1 MQIDAHAV
9 SVRAFG
15 QLVPPSACD
24 HIQVED
30 TDKATQELN
39 KARTTRPNAEEFKRF
54 LASGWGEQD
63 DVNTTLV
70 AAAPF
75 AAARR
80 ARLSEQFPGVR
91 IVVPAGDLKVRS
103 NDTDY
108 RFRPTS
114 DFAYLTGLGADFEP
128 GAVLVM
134 TPVDDA
140 GHDAVLYVIPPAGH
154 DDEGFYADPRS
165 GEFWIG
171 RRPGLA
177 EFAAMTGI
185 ATAPLKDLPK
195 GTRITGQ
202 PTKAVHKALS
212 EMRFVKDEYEI
223 QQLRDA
229 VDATIDGFARA
240 VRELPRAMEHK
251 RGERVVEAA
260 FDGHAREEGNAV
272 GYETIAASGAHA
284 TTLHW
289 IRNDGQVRNGDLL
302 LLDAGV
308 EVESLYTADI
318 TRTLPVNGTFSPVQR
333 RIYEVVLEAADA
345 GFAVARPGAKFIDV
359 HLAAMEVIEK
369 RLTEWGI
376 VPDAEDPEAKLYRRW
391 MVHSTSHHLG
401 MDVHDCS
408 AAKRDLYLEGVLEPG
423 MVFTIEPGLYFKAE
437 DLTVP
442 AELRGIGVRIEDDV
456 LVTADG
462 CENLSVALP
471 RDPDAVEAWM
481 ARLRG

>member
-1 MQIDAHAV
+1 MEVYAHGPR
-9 SVRAFG
+9 VRAIDSR
-15 QLVPPSACD
+15 VPPRPCD
-24 HIQVED
+24 DDWVEE
-30 TDKATQELN
+30 TDKESQELN
-39 KARTTRPNAEEFKRF
+39 KARTTRPTAEEFKKF
-54 LASGWGEQD
+54 LASGWDEPD
-63 DVNTTLV
+63 DVKTTLV
-70 AAAPF
+70 AAAPY
-75 AAARR
+75 AADRR
-80 ARLSEQFPGVR
+80 ARLSAQFPGVR
-91 IVVPAGDLKVRS
+91 IVVPAGDLKPRS

-108 RFRPTS
+108 RFRPHS
-114 DFAYLTGLGADFEP
+114 DFAYLTGLGVDFEP

-134 TPVDDA
+134 TPVEGG

-195 GTRITGQ
+195 GTRVTGQ
-202 PTKAVHKALS
+202 PTKAVHRALS

-229 VDATIDGFARA
+229 VDATIEGFARA
-240 VRELPRAMEHK
+240 VKELPRAIEHK

-272 GYETIAASGAHA
+272 GYETIAASGDHA

-318 TRTLPVNGTFSPVQR
+318 TRTLPVDGTFSPVQR
-333 RIYEVVLEAADA
+333 RVYEVVREAADA
-345 GFAVARPGAKFIDV
+345 GFAVTRPGAKFLDV
-359 HLAAMEVIEK
+359 HMAAMEVIEK

-401 MDVHDCS
+401 MDVHDCA
-408 AAKRDLYLEGVLEPG
+408 AAKRELYMEGTLEPG
-423 MVFTIEPGLYFKAE
+423 MVFTIEPGLYFKAG

-442 AELRGIGVRIEDDV
+442 VELRGIGIRIEDDV
-456 LVTADG
+456 LVTEDG
-462 CENLSVALP
+462 YENLSAALP
-471 RDPDAVEAWM
+471 RDPDEVEAWM

>member
-1 MQIDAHAV
+1 MAAV
-9 SVRAFG
+9 S
-15 QLVPPSACD
+15 CD
-24 HIQVED
+24 DVTVND
-30 TDKATQELN
+30 VTASNASKSPVELN
-39 KARTTRPNAEEFKRF
+39 KARTTRPSTEEFKSF
-54 LASGWGEQD
+54 LATGWAEPA
-63 DVNTTLV
+63 DVASTLI

-75 AAARR
+75 AARRR
-80 ARLSEQFPGVR
+80 AALSAQFPGVR

-108 RFRPTS
+108 RFRPDS
-114 DFAYLTGLGADFEP
+114 DFAYLTGLGADYEP

-134 TPVDDA
+134 EPLGAKEDA
-140 GHDAVLYVIPPAGH
+140 GAGHAATLYVIPPAGK

-177 EFAAMTGI
+177 EFEAMTGI
-185 ATAPLKDLPK
+185 STKALKDLP
-195 GTRITGQ
+195 GGIRVRNQ
-202 PTKAVHKALS
+202 PSKAVKRALS
-212 EMRFVKDEYEI
+212 EARFVKDEYEI

-229 VDATIDGFARA
+229 VDATIAGFER
-240 VRELPRAMEHK
+240 VVKELPRAIDHK
-251 RGERVVEAA
+251 RGERVVEAT

-272 GYETIAASGAHA
+272 GYETIAACGDHA

-289 IRNDGQVRNGDLL
+289 IRNTGQVRPGELL

-318 TRTLPVNGTFSPVQR
+318 TRTLPVDGRFTPVQR
-333 RIYEVVLEAADA
+333 KVYEVVLEAADA
-345 GFAVARPGAKFIDV
+345 GFAVARPGARFIDV

-376 VPDAEDPEAKLYRRW
+376 VPEMDNPESKLWRRW

-401 MDVHDCS
+401 LDVHDC
-408 AAKRDLYLEGVLEPG
+408 AEAKRELYMEGVLEPG
-423 MVFTIEPGLYFKAE
+423 MVFTIEPGLYFKAD

-462 CENLSVALP
+462 VENLSAALP
-471 RDPDAVEAWM
+471 RDPDAVMEWM
-481 ARLRG
+481 ARLKG

>member
-1 MQIDAHAV
+1 
-9 SVRAFG
+9 
-15 QLVPPSACD
+15 
-24 HIQVED
+24 VED
-30 TDKATQELN
+30 TDKATQDLN
-39 KARTTRPNAEEFKRF
+39 KARATRPTAEEFKKF
-54 LASGWGEQD
+54 LATGWGEPE
-63 DVNTTLV
+63 DVKTT
-70 AAAPF
+70 AIAGAPF
-75 AAARR
+75 ASARR
-80 ARLSEQFPGVR
+80 ATLSAEFPGVR
-91 IVVPAGDLKVRS
+91 IVVPAGELKVRS

-108 RFRPTS
+108 RFRPHS
-114 DFAYLTGLGADFEP
+114 DFAYLTGLGVDFEP

-134 TPVDDA
+134 TPHDADSTTGADA
-140 GHDAVLYVIPPAGH
+140 GHDAVLYLIPPAGT
-154 DDEGFYADPRS
+154 DSEGFYADPRS

-177 EFAAMTGI
+177 EFEAMTGI
-185 ATAPLKDLPK
+185 ETAPLKDLP
-195 GTRITGQ
+195 GGIRLANH
-202 PTKAVHKALS
+202 PTKAVHGALS
-212 EMRFVKDEYEI
+212 ELRFVKDEYEI

-229 VDATIDGFARA
+229 VDATIEGFARA
-240 VRELPRAMEHK
+240 VKELPRAITHK

-272 GYETIAASGAHA
+272 GYETIAASGDHA

-289 IRNDGQVRNGDLL
+289 IRNDGQVRSGDLL

-318 TRTLPVNGTFSPVQR
+318 TRTLPVDGTFSPVQR
-333 RIYEVVLEAADA
+333 RIYEIVLEAADA
-345 GFAVARPGAKFIDV
+345 GFAVARPGAKFLDV

-408 AAKRDLYLEGVLEPG
+408 AAKRELYMEGTLEPG
-423 MVFTIEPGLYFKAE
+423 MVFTIEPGLYFKAG

-442 AELRGIGVRIEDDV
+442 LELRGIGVRIEDDV
-456 LVTADG
+456 LVIEDG
-462 CENLSVALP
+462 CENLSAALP

>member
-1 MQIDAHAV
+1 MQAKPCHD
-9 SVRAFG
+9 S
-15 QLVPPSACD
+15 
-24 HIQVED
+24 QVEK
-30 TDKATQELN
+30 TDKATDELN
-39 KARTTRPNAEEFKRF
+39 KARATRPTAEEFKRF
-54 LASGWGEQD
+54 LATGWGKPE
-63 DVNTTLV
+63 DVRTTAV
-70 AAAPF
+70 AGAPF
-75 AAARR
+75 ASSRR
-80 ARLSEQFPGVR
+80 ARLSAQFPGVR
-91 IVVPAGDLKVRS
+91 IVVPAGELKVRS

-108 RFRPTS
+108 RFRPHS
-114 DFAYLTGLGADFEP
+114 DFAYLTGLGVDFEP

-134 TPVDDA
+134 TPVEGADA
-140 GHDAVLYVIPPAGH
+140 GHDAVLYLIPPAGT
-154 DDEGFYADPRS
+154 DSEGFYSDPRS

-177 EFAAMTGI
+177 EFEAMTGI
-185 ATAPLKDLPK
+185 VTAPLKELP
-195 GTRITGQ
+195 GGIRLANH
-202 PTKAVHKALS
+202 PTKAVHKALA

-223 QQLRDA
+223 QQMRDA
-229 VDATIDGFARA
+229 VDATIEGFARA
-240 VRELPRAMEHK
+240 VKELPRAIEHK

-272 GYETIAASGAHA
+272 GYETIAASGDNA

-289 IRNDGQVRNGDLL
+289 IRNNGQVRNGELL

-318 TRTLPVNGTFSPVQR
+318 TRTLPVDGTFSPVQR

-345 GFAVARPGAKFIDV
+345 GFAVARPGAKFLDV
-359 HLAAMEVIEK
+359 HMAAMEVIEK

-401 MDVHDCS
+401 MDVHDC
-408 AAKRDLYLEGVLEPG
+408 AAANRDLYMEGTLEPG
-423 MVFTIEPGLYFKAE
+423 MVFTIEPGLYFKAG

-442 AELRGIGVRIEDDV
+442 EELRGIGIRIEDDV
-456 LVTADG
+456 LVTEDG
-462 CENLSVALP
+462 HENLSAALP